1 MHSFAVMKITFP
13 MQNLNDF
20 KNKIIHAFSSMLF
33 LEKVG
38 ILVLVLITLLVAL
51 LPYFFE
57 DKMTVEKYN
66 YENYKRQIAEAQEKI
81 HFRKQDK
88 DLSFQQ
94 SKIEDRTLHLNPFPF
109 NPNEMNYNMGKALGL
124 RDKQIQSIINYLQK
138 GGQFHTKKDFKKMYL
153 ISEEEFE
160 VLQPYIL
167 LPDSLPPKQSV
178 NIPTEK
184 MDKPRKKI
192 ELNSADSL
200 MLLSIKGIGPTF
212 AHRILAYRNKLGGFW
227 NVYQLLEIKG
237 MDSSKLAEIK
247 DQITINPYLIK
258 KININK
264 ADFNDL
270 KKHPYISY
278 NLALS
283 LVNYRNIH
291 GDFKSIDDLKNL
303 KLMTNDLFEK
313 LQPYMT
319 TSE

>member
-13 MQNLNDF
+13 MRNLNDF

-66 YENYKRQIAEAQEKI
+66 YENYKKQIAEARGKI

-88 DLSFQQ
+88 DLSFQH

-303 KLMTNDLFEK
+303 KLMTKDLFEK

-319 TSE
+319 TSK

>member
-1 MHSFAVMKITFP
+1 
-13 MQNLNDF
+13 
-20 KNKIIHAFSSMLF
+20 
-33 LEKVG
+33 
-38 ILVLVLITLLVAL
+38 
-51 LPYFFE
+51 
-57 DKMTVEKYN
+57 
-66 YENYKRQIAEAQEKI
+66 
-81 HFRKQDK
+81 
-88 DLSFQQ
+88 
-94 SKIEDRTLHLNPFPF
+94 
-109 NPNEMNYNMGKALGL
+109 
-124 RDKQIQSIINYLQK
+124 
-138 GGQFHTKKDFKKMYL
+138 
-153 ISEEEFE
+153 
-160 VLQPYIL
+160 
-167 LPDSLPPKQSV
+167 
-178 NIPTEK
+178 

-319 TSE
+319 TSK